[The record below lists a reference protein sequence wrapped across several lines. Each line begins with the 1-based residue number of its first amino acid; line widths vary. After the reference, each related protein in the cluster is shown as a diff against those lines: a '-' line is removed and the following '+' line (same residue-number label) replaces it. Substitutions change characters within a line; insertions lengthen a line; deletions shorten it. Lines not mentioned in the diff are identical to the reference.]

1 MFLQVAK
8 LYLCVFFCNYSQK
21 NKIGT
26 CLKVTR
32 FWYVHRVGV
41 LVGESTKWYVE
52 SLQNAVVMNRLTDQ
66 IQGFFESYAFGVCT
80 RLGEKLGV
88 ATSSIRL
95 FFIYASFI
103 TFGSPIIVYLSLAF
117 IMNMRKH
124 LRKRNP
130 IWDY

>member
-1 MFLQVAK
+1 M
-8 LYLCVFFCNYSQK
+8 FFCNYTEK
-21 NKIGT
+21 NKISTGLKPAASSWERKPDLWSMNELKEK
-26 CLKVTR
+26 LKV
-32 FWYVHRVGV
+32 F
-41 LVGESTKWYVE
+41 LNQLS
-52 SLQNAVVMNRLTDQ
+52 MNRVTDR
-66 IQGFFESYAFGVCT
+66 IQVFFESYAFGVCT
-80 RLGEKLGV
+80 RLGEKLGM

-117 IMNMRKH
+117 IMNIRKH

>member
-1 MFLQVAK
+1 MVMSDLAF
-8 LYLCVFFCNYSQK
+8 
-21 NKIGT
+21 KIQ
-26 CLKVTR
+26 
-32 FWYVHRVGV
+32 H
-41 LVGESTKWYVE
+41 
-52 SLQNAVVMNRLTDQ
+52 
-66 IQGFFESYAFGVCT
+66 FFERYAFGVCT

-103 TFGSPIIVYLSLAF
+103 TFGSPVIVYLALAF
-117 IMNMRKH
+117 VMNMRKH